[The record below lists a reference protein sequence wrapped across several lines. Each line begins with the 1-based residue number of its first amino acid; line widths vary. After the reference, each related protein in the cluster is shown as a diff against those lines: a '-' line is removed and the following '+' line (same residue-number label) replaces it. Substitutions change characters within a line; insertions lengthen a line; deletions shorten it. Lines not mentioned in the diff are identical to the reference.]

1 MSTTLGDVIIKIGLA
16 RDKVKSDLAGI
27 EKDVKETGKKIETDF
42 KAHRLEMDTRF
53 AKMNMKEL
61 TAMFKILKNTMEQK
75 IKFGAS
81 SDSIEKTAI
90 SMDVLKEKMAQ
101 LKTTSSESTDSI
113 AGGFKKIGGAIVA
126 FFALEKIKSFF
137 ESATKEAGK
146 FEEAIEFFKG
156 SAEDM
161 ESLRKAVKNTVDD
174 FSLLKLSNQASD
186 LGVNIKEQPI
196 LFALAKRA
204 AEAYGTD
211 AEAGFQK
218 VIMAT
223 EGIIRGLK
231 AIGIQKKVYEQIVK
245 DLAKA
250 HGGLITEMDAETQKE
265 IRLQAI
271 IKATGITLKEA
282 TSGLQSNADK
292 AEAAGVKW
300 DNLKLKIGGVFTS
313 IMGGIASGLGKAID
327 MLNPQKAILEW
338 NNLSKTVE
346 NTDKKIIPL
355 LSRYDDL
362 KNKTNLNTK
371 EHVELNKIIQTITS
385 AFPAAITEWDKY
397 GNAIS
402 FSKDKLLEL
411 IEAEKLRLQYTNKK
425 AIEETTAEIKK
436 YGEEIEIL
444 QQRITKGTY
453 TDPSGAILQWQ
464 TSEIE
469 EFNNQIKK
477 NGELIK
483 GAEEQLKRLKGEDIS
498 TPKSKTETVGGL
510 TDDAKLKRAEDAK
523 KRAEDY
529 KKQVEETT
537 KLYDGLVGI
546 TTGYIEKLKELY
558 NLELIEAEKK
568 FGKDKEAFEKWKANA
583 QKELN
588 EKIAL
593 KQREQ
598 DILNNPAMLKAKGL
612 EGGLKKSTPKELEK
626 ESTPTNEIEK
636 KSYEDLQK
644 ESDKAT
650 KANESFA
657 TSMSSAFSQAFISG
671 QNLGDVFKNIALQL
685 AGMVIQA
692 LAFKA
697 IMSVLDIGTGGFF
710 GALFGAQGG
719 TFQNGQK
726 VASFA
731 GGGSFIVP
739 PGYDHDSFRMNVQS
753 GERVQVTPAN
763 AVKNDK
769 DYAKNIN
776 ASLSQIAGNIRAIN
790 FNNMERGV
798 YESNKDVVLR
808 VNDREIARASLGGQN
823 DYTNKGKNVGDFR
836 SL

>member
-1 MSTTLGDVIIKIGLA
+1 
-16 RDKVKSDLAGI
+16 
-27 EKDVKETGKKIETDF
+27 
-42 KAHRLEMDTRF
+42 
-53 AKMNMKEL
+53 
-61 TAMFKILKNTMEQK
+61 
-75 IKFGAS
+75 
-81 SDSIEKTAI
+81 
-90 SMDVLKEKMAQ
+90 
-101 LKTTSSESTDSI
+101 
-113 AGGFKKIGGAIVA
+113 
-126 FFALEKIKSFF
+126 
-137 ESATKEAGK
+137 
-146 FEEAIEFFKG
+146 
-156 SAEDM
+156 
-161 ESLRKAVKNTVDD
+161 
-174 FSLLKLSNQASD
+174 
-186 LGVNIKEQPI
+186 
-196 LFALAKRA
+196 
-204 AEAYGTD
+204 
-211 AEAGFQK
+211 
-218 VIMAT
+218 
-223 EGIIRGLK
+223 
-231 AIGIQKKVYEQIVK
+231 
-245 DLAKA
+245 
-250 HGGLITEMDAETQKE
+250 MDAETQKE

-292 AEAAGVKW
+292 AEALAAKW

-313 IMGGIASGLGKAID
+313 IMGGIASGIGALID
-327 MLNPQKAILEW
+327 E
-338 NNLSKTVE
+338 LSPKDTVE
-346 NTDKKIIPL
+346 EWRKLQTSVNDAERTLPKLIKRFDELKEKTK
-355 LSRYDDL
+355 LS
-362 KNKTNLNTK
+362 NK
-371 EHVELNKIIQTITS
+371 EHSEFNTILSTIQTM
-385 AFPAAITEWDKY
+385 FPEAITGWDNY
-397 GNAIS
+397 GNAIA
-402 FSKDKLLEL
+402 FSKDKLKEL
-411 IEAEKLRLQYTNKK
+411 IAAQKEEMKLSYSEAQKSLLDKAAALQKQMKTDE
-425 AIEETTAEIKK
+425 AI
-436 YGEEIEIL
+436 L
-444 QQRITKGTY
+444 TKGTKIVTTPSFGGAY
-453 TDPSGAILQWQ
+453 TASVVKLTAKEVDELNKKIRQ
-464 TSEIE
+464 TGKEIE
-469 EFNNQIKK
+469 STEKKLTDIINQSLGLSTEPPPPK
-477 NGELIK
+477 N
-483 GAEEQLKRLKGEDIS
+483 
-498 TPKSKTETVGGL
+498 TGGGK
-510 TDDAKLKRAEDAK
+510 TDDAKKKQEEDAK

-823 DYTNKGKNVGDFR
+823 DYTKKGKNVGDFR